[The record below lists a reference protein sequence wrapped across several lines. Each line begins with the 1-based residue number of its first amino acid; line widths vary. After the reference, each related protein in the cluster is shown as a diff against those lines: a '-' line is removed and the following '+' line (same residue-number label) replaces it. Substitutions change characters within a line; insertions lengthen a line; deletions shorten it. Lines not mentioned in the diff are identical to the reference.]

1 MALLD
6 PSEFLTERNVHLQ
19 TLRVPDK
26 SLMRVPNGWLRRII
40 EVSYV
45 WKGGRKGI
53 SKGGKKEGVEVKNER
68 EEKVKKRK
76 AI

>member
-1 MALLD
+1 MVLLD

-26 SLMRVPNGWLRRII
+26 SSMCVSNRWLRRII
-40 EVSYV
+40 EVYYA

-53 SKGGKKEGVEVKNER
+53 SKGGKKEGVEVKKER
-68 EEKVKKRK
+68 EEKV
-76 AI
+76 